1 MDQIDREKFSREA
14 YNQISLL
21 YEEFKNEITELI
33 NNLDLFGK
41 GNLKF
46 LAMKLDYNS
55 YYSQREIENFHRKH
69 RERNYLDKND
79 DEEEEEIDGG
89 DGEQYEDAD
98 PEDYRQEGYDD
109 ENNHENYITNEQ
121 ELDEPKQNN
130 NGPYLNPRK
139 NNKINLQNKNESDLN
154 DEVGDIINSNEEV
167 GLYDYKQA
175 ESNDDE
181 TIRRFYNNNASE
193 SRAVNMNDFLFD
205 KASVD
210 KNSNFNLN
218 DDVSNFEN
226 YSFLKKTKK

>member
-55 YYSQREIENFHRKH
+55 YYSQREIENFHKKQ

-79 DEEEEEIDGG
+79 DEEEVDGG

-98 PEDYRQEGYDD
+98 PEDYRQEGYDE
-109 ENNHENYITNEQ
+109 ENNDHDYITNEH
-121 ELDEPKQNN
+121 ESNDPNQNN

-139 NNKINLQNKNESDLN
+139 NNKINLQNKNESVLN
-154 DEVGDIINSNEEV
+154 DEVGDIINSNDEV
-167 GLYDYKQA
+167 VLYDLKQA

-181 TIRRFYNNNASE
+181 TIRRFYNDNHASE
-193 SRAVNMNDFLFD
+193 SRGVNMNDFLYD
-205 KASVD
+205 KASLD

-218 DDVSNFEN
+218 DDMSNFGN